1 MRLSN
6 KAADGFKKKSKRRGA
21 TKKDDELWPLVKDY
35 LDIGIEARRPF
46 ERGWIINS
54 AFLNGRQYTYFN
66 IASHSLKQLKP
77 VRGRI
82 RKVDNQLWPR
92 VRRQISDFI
101 KTDPIM
107 SVVPASLDDDD
118 IQAAKTGDNVLKAFW
133 QNNKMKKKT
142 RRMAGWI
149 FSTGN
154 VYVDHRWNPKLG
166 PVEVDKEAGVLEY
179 LGDADC
185 GIWSPFEI
193 YVPFV
198 AFGDDELHGFP
209 WMIKAKWRGLD
220 YLTLN
225 YSRGN
230 LVVGESMA
238 QPIVDSALILGSSS
252 KNMGGDVPG
261 ALLIELYVQPCS
273 KFPKGK
279 FIAAAN
285 GFILADSDWPF
296 TRYSMEHF
304 KDIDV
309 SGVFHGKATMTDA
322 IPLQKTW
329 NRTVSDIEEF
339 NRMMGKGKYLV
350 PHGAK
355 LSVGPDDT
363 HGQLLNYKPVLG
375 HKPEILQ
382 LKGMPETYKVILEV
396 TSASFDNLFSQHE
409 VSRGTIRS
417 DLRSGEMVGMLREQD
432 AHGQIPT
439 HAVYEESMAELMSG
453 VLKRVQKGYKK
464 ERMLQI
470 VGKDDEHEVFAF
482 KGADLRNN
490 TSVRIKGQSTVP
502 DSRIAREQVVLT
514 RFQQGLYGDPT
525 DPEVRRHVM
534 NMLDD
539 AVVKDIYSL
548 TMRNEKVARWE
559 NRLMIQRDVK
569 VNSYDD
575 HAIHLKEHNHFRLGL
590 DYQRLKM
597 ENPGGFAQLETKF
610 LIHAAEHNRFLKEAR
625 EAQVQ
630 EMMRMGI
637 KPGQGAG
644 QRGGQK

>member
-1 MRLSN
+1 MRLKN
-6 KAADGFKKKSKRRGA
+6 RAADRFKKKGSRKGI
-21 TKKDDELWPLVKDY
+21 TEKDEKLWPLVKNY

-46 ERGWIINS
+46 EMQWIINS

-107 SVVPASLDDDD
+107 SVVPSSTDDDD
-118 IQAAKTGDNVLKAFW
+118 IRAAKTGDKVLKAFW
-133 QNNKMKKKT
+133 QNNRMKKKT
-142 RRMAGWI
+142 RLMAGWI

-166 PVEVDKEAGVLEY
+166 PAEINEETGVLEY

-198 AFGDDELHGFP
+198 AFGDDDLHGFP

-220 YLTLN
+220 YLAFH
-225 YSRGN
+225 YKRGN
-230 LVVGESMA
+230 LVPGESMS
-238 QPIVDSALILGSSS
+238 QPVIDSSLILCSGS
-252 KNMGGDVPG
+252 KDMGGDIPG
-261 ALLIELYVQPCS
+261 ALLIEIYIQPNS
-273 KFPKGK
+273 EFPKGK

-285 GFILADSDWPF
+285 GFVLADDDFPF

-309 SGVFHGKATMTDA
+309 PGVFHGKATMTDG

-329 NRTVSDIEEF
+329 NRTISDIEEF
-339 NRMMGKGKYLV
+339 NRTMGKGKFLE
-350 PHGAK
+350 PAGAK
-355 LSVGPDDT
+355 MHAGPDDT
-363 HGQLLNYKPVLG
+363 HGQRLIYKPVLG
-375 HKPEILQ
+375 HKPELLT
-382 LKGMPETYKVILEV
+382 LKGLPDTYRVILDV

-409 VSRGTIRS
+409 VTRGTTRS

-453 VLKRVQKGYKK
+453 TLKRIQVGYKG

-482 KGADLRNN
+482 KGADLQNN

-502 DSRIAREQVVLT
+502 DSRIAREQSVLT
-514 RFQQGLYGDPT
+514 KFQGGLYGDPA

-539 AVVKDIYSL
+539 AVVKDIYDMA
-548 TMRNEKVARWE
+548 MRNEKVARWE
-559 NRLMIQRDVK
+559 NRIMLERDVK

-575 HAIHLKEHNHFRLGL
+575 HAVHQKEHSHYRLGL
-590 DYQRLKM
+590 DYQRLKL
-597 ENPGGFAQLETKF
+597 ENPGAFAQLEAKF
-610 LIHAAEHNRFLKEAR
+610 LTHAAAHNKFIEEAR
-625 EAQVQ
+625 EAQLK
-630 EMMRMGI
+630 EMERMGA
-637 KPGQGAG
+637 KGGQG
-644 QRGGQK
+644 